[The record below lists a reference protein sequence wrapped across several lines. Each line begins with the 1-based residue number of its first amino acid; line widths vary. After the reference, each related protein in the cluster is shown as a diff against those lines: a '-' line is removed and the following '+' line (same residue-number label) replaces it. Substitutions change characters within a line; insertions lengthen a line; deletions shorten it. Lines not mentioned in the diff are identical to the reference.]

1 MDFQLHLS
9 RLCTT
14 HRRNSIGSS
23 AGSRRSKCRNESPL
37 HQRTSETSPICTYH
51 QLGWELERALVL
63 VLVSAQGMAQVSA
76 LAMVLEQ
83 ALEQALE

>member
-1 MDFQLHLS
+1 MDFQLHLT

-14 HRRNSIGSS
+14 HHRNSIGSS
-23 AGSRRSKCRNESPL
+23 AGSRHSKCRNESPL
-37 HQRTSETSPICTYH
+37 HHRTSETPICTYH